1 MLGESVCL
9 HASYEREASFLMAF
23 AVGGRRTAVCKE
35 SCDACFLLSML
46 EGLWVYAWC
55 VIAG

>member
-46 EGLWVYAWC
+46 EGLWVH
-55 VIAG
+55 